1 MDDLLPITASDS
13 DDCLLKGIQNG
24 DETALVAL
32 FEKYERLMMGL
43 VKKELL
49 PHAAYAVEDVYA
61 EARAAIIIR
70 LNKNSHGICNLKAWI
85 GTVTWSKC
93 KDFWRD
99 TQNYHDLKQIVGD
112 IYRAKDD
119 EPPPDECEYEEIAW
133 KLIKKLGPKY
143 IKVAKLHVQGLSLSE
158 IAIVL
163 RIPKNT
169 VKSRWHNIR
178 RTILERYP
186 QDPRTS

>member
-1 MDDLLPITASDS
+1 MPITASDS

-32 FEKYERLMMGL
+32 FEKYECLMMGL

-70 LNKNSHGICNLKAWI
+70 LNKNSHGIHNLKAWI

-93 KDFWRD
+93 KDFWRN
-99 TQNYHDLKQIVGD
+99 TQRYHDLKQIMAD
-112 IYRAKDD
+112 ISKAIAD
-119 EPPPDECEYEEIAW
+119 EQSPDECEYEEIVW
-133 KLIKKLGPKY
+133 ELVKKLGPKY
-143 IKVAKLHVQGLSLSE
+143 IKVAKLRTQGLWLSD

-163 RIPKNT
+163 EIPENT
-169 VKSRWHNIR
+169 AKSRWYKIR
-178 RTILERYP
+178 RTILERFP
-186 QDPRTS
+186 KDPTTS